1 MNKKLS
7 ITAVAAM
14 LAMVFSKLGEAQTV
28 SSEDFTGASSANSW
42 YYYNGA
48 CLTAGTSAGTGSPG
62 VTPGKIPSCK
72 SILTSYYQL
81 QSDHDPVLVG
91 GQSDTQTTS
100 HASTWTDP
108 VGYGALRFTNG
119 YPYGHNENGAIVSS
133 TPFNAGQGVQITFK
147 TVTYRGDSGG
157 AGGDGADG

>member
-72 SILTSYYQL
+72 SILPPFYSL
-81 QSDHDPVLVG
+81 NPDNIPGFLG
-91 GQSDTQTTS
+91 ARRDTKTT
-100 HASTWTDP
+100 
-108 VGYGALRFTNG
+108 R
-119 YPYGHNENGAIVSS
+119 
-133 TPFNAGQGVQITFK
+133 
-147 TVTYRGDSGG
+147 
-157 AGGDGADG
+157 